1 MEKIN
6 IIIIV
11 MKICSISNHI
21 NNVFPGIWRKIK
33 LLPATFIGAE
43 FAIKKCKRFTKSI
56 LVASAIDVI
65 SEFFVSFSVFK
76 ITKKK
81 VEIHHKQ

>member
-1 MEKIN
+1 MCSQVFEKR
-6 IIIIV
+6 
-11 MKICSISNHI
+11 SSYSQLLPAT
-21 NNVFPGIWRKIK
+21 FIK
-33 LLPATFIGAE
+33 LLSATFIGAE

-81 VEIHHKQ
+81 VENHHKK